1 MAGMSLFGIAA
12 RFAAASAGAN
22 VAGQLVN
29 KSMAPNHQVP
39 VWQHAKGDTF
49 LVLIQNRRAGHPE
62 SYELHAIENGHDRVV
77 GFYGTSYPAAM
88 AGCQQWHGCLSTA
101 ARCWPGC
108 SYRWTAARDDRQI

>member
-1 MAGMSLFGIAA
+1 MSLFGVAA
-12 RFAAASAGAN
+12 RFAAASAGAS

-88 AGCQQWHGCLSTA
+88 GGCQQWHTYLEHGGTLLAWLQLQVS
-101 ARCWPGC
+101 GGE
-108 SYRWTAARDDRQI
+108 QQ

>member
-1 MAGMSLFGIAA
+1 MSLFGTAA
-12 RFAAASAGAN
+12 RFAAASAGAS

-62 SYELHAIENGHDRVV
+62 TYELHAIENGHDRTV

-88 AGCQQWHGCLSTA
+88 GGCQQWHAYLEHGGTLLA
-101 ARCWPGC
+101 WLQLQVEGGAR
-108 SYRWTAARDDRQI
+108 